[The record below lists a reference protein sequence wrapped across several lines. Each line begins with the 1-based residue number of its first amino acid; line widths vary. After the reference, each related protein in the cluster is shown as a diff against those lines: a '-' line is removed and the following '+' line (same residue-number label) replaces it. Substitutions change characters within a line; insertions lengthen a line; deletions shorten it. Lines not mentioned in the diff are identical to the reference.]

1 MNTAPFPLRAQTPA
15 DLKAAAWGVLAWENP
30 LAANGPV
37 SPFWAEAPMLEAEA
51 VPPDAT
57 LPVPPLMAL
66 LRQCGARMSGLRLWP
81 GGALILKIERDD
93 AAMQVRLAGGDAFDA
108 DAGIVLRLPFG
119 LGLPE
124 RLTRARD
131 LWAFTSP
138 GPKKAAAGGSAT
150 ANC

>member
-1 MNTAPFPLRAQTPA
+1 MTPPCRCG
-15 DLKAAAWGVLAWENP
+15 LPAA
-30 LAANGPV
+30 
-37 SPFWAEAPMLEAEA
+37 
-51 VPPDAT
+51 
-57 LPVPPLMAL
+57 
-66 LRQCGARMSGLRLWP
+66 
-81 GGALILKIERDD
+81 
-93 AAMQVRLAGGDAFDA
+93 DAFDA

-131 LWAFTSP
+131 LWALAAM

>member
-1 MNTAPFPLRAQTPA
+1 MGGARLGESPRCQRAGLAVLGRGADDGVRGRTAARHA
-15 DLKAAAWGVLAWENP
+15 
-30 LAANGPV
+30 
-37 SPFWAEAPMLEAEA
+37 
-51 VPPDAT
+51 
-57 LPVPPLMAL
+57 PVPPLMAL
-66 LRQCGARMSGLRLWP
+66 LRECGARMSGLRLWP
-81 GGALILKIERDD
+81 DGALILKIERND

-131 LWAFTSP
+131 LWALAAMGSN
-138 GPKKAAAGGSAT
+138 KAAAGGSAT